1 MGKDKR
7 TDYEKA
13 LHIASVMPRI
23 KHFVCE
29 HGYTYDEH
37 EYMVNIGIHNGY
49 TYYYFTDR
57 NTGEVTEL
65 TPVLYGA

>member
-1 MGKDKR
+1 MEN
-7 TDYEKA
+7 EKNKVPQSCN
-13 LHIASVMPRI
+13 IDSVMPRI

-37 EYMVNIGIHNGY
+37 ECMVNIGIHNGY

-57 NTGEVTEL
+57 DTGEVTEL

>member
-1 MGKDKR
+1 MTEDNKKQ
-7 TDYEKA
+7 EQCNLQKF
-13 LHIASVMPRI
+13 MPRI

-37 EYMVNIGIHNGY
+37 ESMVNIGIHNGY

-57 NTGEVTEL
+57 DTGEVTEL
-65 TPVLYGA
+65 TPVFYEA